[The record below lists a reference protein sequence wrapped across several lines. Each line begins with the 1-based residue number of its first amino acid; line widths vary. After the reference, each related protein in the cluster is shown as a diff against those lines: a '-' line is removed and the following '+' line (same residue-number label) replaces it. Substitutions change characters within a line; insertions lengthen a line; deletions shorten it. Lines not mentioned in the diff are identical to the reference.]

1 MASFESAI
9 GRGAIVTVMNAKI
22 YTPDSE
28 TVKGWSADKPAAII
42 TALETATPSIKVAE
56 IDHLKFAN
64 LTMSGPDITIT
75 GGRYA
80 NTLVKFGKSLRCE
93 MQSALC
99 DKDALVAFGG
109 AEYDGDSLTITDKF
123 PGPVSIV
130 GDTFIVDQASGE
142 QVPVKIVIYQFIPDA
157 IISLTQD
164 EATAATF
171 DLNGDVMT
179 VAISGD
185 GSSCSSTISAF
196 YSIVDNCD
204 APAAPVDSGE

>member
-1 MASFESAI
+1 MADFKSAI
-9 GRGAIVTVMNAKI
+9 GRGAIVTVMNANV
-22 YTPDSE
+22 YTPDS
-28 TVKGWSADKPAAII
+28 TVVKGWSADSPSEII
-42 TALETATPSIKVAE
+42 TELKGMTAVAE

-99 DKDALVAFGG
+99 DKDALVALGG
-109 AEYDGDSLTITDKF
+109 AVYDETDGSLTITDKF

-142 QVPVKIVIYQFIPDA
+142 QIPVKIVIYQFLPDA
-157 IISLTQD
+157 IVSLTQD

-171 DLNGDVMT
+171 DLNGDVLS
-179 VAISGD
+179 VEIAGD
-185 GSSCSSTISAF
+185 GGSCSTKVSAF
-196 YSIVDNCD
+196 YSIVDACE
-204 APAAPVDSGE
+204 SGE

>member
-1 MASFESAI
+1 MANFESAI

-28 TVKGWSADKPAAII
+28 TVKAWNTKSPSEII
-42 TALETATPSIKVAE
+42 AELETKTNDDKSKAIAE

-99 DKDALVAFGG
+99 DKDALVALGG
-109 AEYDGDSLTITDKF
+109 AVYDGDSLTITDKF

-142 QVPVKIVIYQFIPDA
+142 QIPVKIVIYQFLPDA

-179 VAISGD
+179 VSIAGD
-185 GSSCSSTISAF
+185 GGSCSSNISAF
-196 YSIVDNCD
+196 YSIVDDCD
-204 APAAPVDSGE
+204 VA

>member
-1 MASFESAI
+1 MADFKSAI
-9 GRGAIVTVMNAKI
+9 GRGAIVTVMNAKVYQPGKDAI
-22 YTPDSE
+22 DE
-28 TVKGWSADKPAAII
+28 WAAKSPKEIL
-42 TALETATPSIKVAE
+42 AELEEMTATAE

-99 DKDALVAFGG
+99 DQEALVALGG
-109 AEYDGDSLTITDKF
+109 AVYDEADGSLTITDKF

-142 QVPVKIVIYQFIPDA
+142 QIPVKIIVYQFLPDA

-179 VAISGD
+179 VSIAGD
-185 GSSCSSTISAF
+185 GGSCTSVISAF
-196 YSIVDNCD
+196 YSIVDNCN
-204 APAAPVDSGE
+204 AA

>member
-1 MASFESAI
+1 MADFKSAI

-22 YTPDSE
+22 YTPDST
-28 TVKGWSADKPAAII
+28 TVKGWSADSPSAII
-42 TALETATPSIKVAE
+42 TELEGMTAVAE

-99 DKDALVAFGG
+99 DKDALVALGG
-109 AEYDGDSLTITDKF
+109 AVYDETDGSLTITDKF

-142 QVPVKIVIYQFIPDA
+142 QIPVQIVIYQFLPDA

-179 VAISGD
+179 VSIAGD
-185 GSSCSSTISAF
+185 GGSCSSVISAF
-196 YSIVDNCD
+196 YSIVDNCN
-204 APAAPVDSGE
+204 AA

>member
-1 MASFESAI
+1 
-9 GRGAIVTVMNAKI
+9 MNAKV
-22 YTPDSE
+22 YTPDS
-28 TVKGWSADKPAAII
+28 TKVKGWSTKSPSEII
-42 TALETATPSIKVAE
+42 TELETETTPGTSPAIAV

-99 DKDALVAFGG
+99 DKDALVALGG
-109 AEYDGDSLTITDKF
+109 ASYDAADKSLTITDKF

-130 GDTFIVDQASGE
+130 GETFIVDQASGE
-142 QVPVKIVIYQFIPDA
+142 QIPVKIVIYQFLPDA
-157 IISLTQD
+157 IVSLTQD

-171 DLNGDVMT
+171 DLNGDVLS
-179 VAISGD
+179 VEIEGN
-185 GSSCSSTISAF
+185 G
-196 YSIVDNCD
+196 
-204 APAAPVDSGE
+204 

>member
-1 MASFESAI
+1 MADFKSAI

-22 YTPDSE
+22 YTPDS
-28 TVKGWSADKPAAII
+28 TVVKGWSAKKPSAII
-42 TALETATPSIKVAE
+42 EDLTDPIAE

-80 NTLVKFGKSLRCE
+80 NTLVKFGKTLRCE
-93 MQSALC
+93 MQAALC
-99 DKDALVAFGG
+99 DKDALVALGG
-109 AEYDGDSLTITDKF
+109 AVYDADSSLTITDKF

-142 QVPVKIVIYQFIPDA
+142 QIPVQIVIYQFLPDA

-179 VAISGD
+179 VAIKGD
-185 GSSCSSTISAF
+185 GGSCVSEISAF

-204 APAAPVDSGE
+204 AA

>member
-1 MASFESAI
+1 MADFKSAI
-9 GRGAIVTVMNAKI
+9 GRGAIVTVMNAKV
-22 YTPDSE
+22 YRPDSE
-28 TVKGWSADKPAAII
+28 TVKGWSDDKPADII
-42 TALETATPSIKVAE
+42 AELETETTPGTSKAIAE

-99 DKDALVAFGG
+99 DQKALVELGG
-109 AEYDGDSLTITDKF
+109 AVYDESDGSLTITDKF
-123 PGPVSIV
+123 AGPVSIV

-142 QVPVKIVIYQFIPDA
+142 QIPVKIVIYQFLPDA
-157 IISLTQD
+157 IVSLTQD

-171 DLNGDVMT
+171 DLNGDVLS
-179 VAISGD
+179 VEIAGD
-185 GSSCSSTISAF
+185 GGSCSTKVSAF
-196 YSIVDNCD
+196 YSIVDACE
-204 APAAPVDSGE
+204 SGE

>member
-1 MASFESAI
+1 MADFKSAI
-9 GRGAIVTVMNAKI
+9 GRGAIVTVMNAKV
-22 YTPDSE
+22 YTPDS
-28 TVKGWSADKPAAII
+28 TVVKGWSEKKPSAII
-42 TALETATPSIKVAE
+42 SDLTNPIAE

-99 DKDALVAFGG
+99 DKDALVALGG
-109 AEYDGDSLTITDKF
+109 AVYDETDNSLTITDKF

-130 GDTFIVDQASGE
+130 GETFIVDQASGE
-142 QVPVKIVIYQFIPDA
+142 QIPVQIVIYQFLPDA
-157 IISLTQD
+157 IVSLTQD

-171 DLNGDVMT
+171 DLNGDVLSVEIT
-179 VAISGD
+179 GD
-185 GSSCSSTISAF
+185 SNSCSSTISAF
-196 YSIVDNCD
+196 YSIVDACD
-204 APAAPVDSGE
+204 AA